1 MPRKA
6 PGISIELWCLYG
18 HVPAKS
24 ISFFD
29 LLHCAVLK
37 SKTTGRSLFSR
48 TSYKL
53 TRQLSITHSFHI
65 VSGHGCLGNL
75 WTAVGPAAGCPHAQ
89 GCERRLAPPQV
100 CTGFGL
106 VVLNA
111 FALAAKPGEK
121 MSTSSCLQ
129 LRIVLIVLRFALEP
143 HHAGLHHKPYCGAC
157 SSRPQFREELGSCSA
172 LVLGLR
178 QLLSLIFTPLTS
190 SQVVLYFIS
199 AMHKLNSDWFD
210 TRVSCASS
218 VTGTLL
224 AQYVPTTVPAGSSLS
239 RLLLESAPYAAVAF
253 EVFLP
258 SLLALAPPGRST
270 FWQGA
275 CIRLAVVLGSIF
287 HLTLA
292 LPLPPASFY
301 PFSASCLALYPLL
314 MPDACEKLAQ
324 LREFGWGKLV
334 GLSLPGL
341 MLSICAAANLS
352 EGVTYEQAGQCNRC
366 SAEEAGAWSSWLKGG
381 PQDVPFEY
389 PPYDL
394 YNAGI
399 CWCLGVTT
407 FLSLLALL
415 GKGSNEDG
423 RPVSA
428 AAAIAV
434 VATLLLGL
442 GPYLGTRTYPAFAM
456 FSNLRVEGSRPNHLL
471 LGGGLDL
478 LGLQSDAVEVD
489 LSQLFT
495 SQTQSYFAAA
505 GLEKALWICPPK
517 WPHSV
522 EFQAFSAPALG
533 LWQRFNHHE
542 NGTEKQWYARVRR
555 GGVET
560 IVRSIDD
567 FKGRC
572 DRGVPGWLC
581 KLLGPFRSFNDE
593 HSPSRAP
600 FVAVML
606 RYGYVP
612 LHFGTYVMLRY
623 GYVMLH
629 YGYVLLRFGTYV
641 MLRYGYVLFHFGTY
655 VMLRYCYVLLHFG
668 TYVMLRYYAT
678 ATFSYTSAGWG
689 DATLLLRSLTLRH
702 LRHATLRL
710 RSLTLRHLRH
720 ATLLRYCYVL
730 LHFGTYVMLRYCYVL
745 VHFGTYVMLCYC
757 YVLLHFV
764 GVAVVGGV
772 GWGGWGGWD
781 DIHLPCNTEV
791 MLRYGCV
798 LLHFGTHC

>member
-1 MPRKA
+1 MA
-6 PGISIELWCLYG
+6 ALEIFGLLWGQLQVAHMLKDVKG
-18 HVPAKS
+18 DWRHLRFVPALA
-24 ISFFD
+24 
-29 LLHCAVLK
+29 LLCSMPLLLLPSQAK
-37 SKTTGRSLFSR
+37 K
-48 TSYKL
+48 
-53 TRQLSITHSFHI
+53 
-65 VSGHGCLGNL
+65 CLP
-75 WTAVGPAAGCPHAQ
+75 PAAFSC
-89 GCERRLAPPQV
+89 
-100 CTGFGL
+100 GL
-106 VVLNA
+106 YLLFYGSRSNHIMQDCIINLTVVLA
-111 FALAAKPGEK
+111 AAGPSFEKSLAAAVHWY
-121 MSTSSCLQ
+121 L
-129 LRIVLIVLRFALEP
+129 
-143 HHAGLHHKPYCGAC
+143 
-157 SSRPQFREELGSCSA
+157 
-172 LVLGLR
+172 
-178 QLLSLIFTPLTS
+178 
-190 SQVVLYFIS
+190 VVLYFIS

-341 MLSICAAANLS
+341 MLSICAAANL
-352 EGVTYEQAGQCNRC
+352 
-366 SAEEAGAWSSWLKGG
+366 
-381 PQDVPFEY
+381 
-389 PPYDL
+389 PYDL

-478 LGLQSDAVEVD
+478 LGLQSDAVEVLETNSSDLQSFQVD

>member
-1 MPRKA
+1 MA
-6 PGISIELWCLYG
+6 ALEIFGLLWGQLQVAHMLKDVKG
-18 HVPAKS
+18 DWRHLRFVPALA
-24 ISFFD
+24 
-29 LLHCAVLK
+29 LLCSMPLLLLPSQAK
-37 SKTTGRSLFSR
+37 K
-48 TSYKL
+48 
-53 TRQLSITHSFHI
+53 
-65 VSGHGCLGNL
+65 CLP
-75 WTAVGPAAGCPHAQ
+75 PAAFSC
-89 GCERRLAPPQV
+89 
-100 CTGFGL
+100 GL
-106 VVLNA
+106 YLLFYGSRSNHIMQDCIINLTVVLA
-111 FALAAKPGEK
+111 AAGPSFEKSLAAAVHWY
-121 MSTSSCLQ
+121 L
-129 LRIVLIVLRFALEP
+129 
-143 HHAGLHHKPYCGAC
+143 
-157 SSRPQFREELGSCSA
+157 
-172 LVLGLR
+172 
-178 QLLSLIFTPLTS
+178 
-190 SQVVLYFIS
+190 VVLYFIS

-210 TRVSCASS
+210 TRAQPSECCGSRHVSCASS

-478 LGLQSDAVEVD
+478 LGLQSDAVEVLETNSSDLQSFQVD

-593 HSPSRAP
+593 HSP
-600 FVAVML
+600 
-606 RYGYVP
+606 
-612 LHFGTYVMLRY
+612 
-623 GYVMLH
+623 
-629 YGYVLLRFGTYV
+629 
-641 MLRYGYVLFHFGTY
+641 
-655 VMLRYCYVLLHFG
+655 C
-668 TYVMLRYYAT
+668 
-678 ATFSYTSAGWG
+678 
-689 DATLLLRSLTLRH
+689 RH
-702 LRHATLRL
+702 
-710 RSLTLRHLRH
+710 
-720 ATLLRYCYVL
+720 
-730 LHFGTYVMLRYCYVL
+730 
-745 VHFGTYVMLCYC
+745 
-757 YVLLHFV
+757 
-764 GVAVVGGV
+764 
-772 GWGGWGGWD
+772 
-781 DIHLPCNTEV
+781 
-791 MLRYGCV
+791 
-798 LLHFGTHC
+798 